1 MVRNVVVGLKPNPL
15 LTFGKKSVVAGLS
28 FAILHYCKNNKKTT
42 TEDHNIEHR
51 KRLRNDDVCQL
62 SANRGSLT
70 VFVAFGQCL
79 QIIYM
84 VVVIAWCA
92 QDFKWKVTYD
102 GRSSGQGIVLLLYS
116 LMKTSGKCTS
126 LHTLNPN
133 WVIFTLYLACNSTV
147 FPQQA
152 RLGPSTVYI
161 QNVPLWELSCS
172 TAKWKH
178 CGDIMCSGIIY

>member
-1 MVRNVVVGLKPNPL
+1 MFSFYVIIIRWKQLVPYNHVCANNKLWSGIPLMVRNVVVGLKPNPL

-28 FAILHYCKNNKKTT
+28 FAILHYCKNNKKT

-84 VVVIAWCA
+84 VVVIA
-92 QDFKWKVTYD
+92 
-102 GRSSGQGIVLLLYS
+102 
-116 LMKTSGKCTS
+116 
-126 LHTLNPN
+126 
-133 WVIFTLYLACNSTV
+133 
-147 FPQQA
+147 
-152 RLGPSTVYI
+152 
-161 QNVPLWELSCS
+161 
-172 TAKWKH
+172 
-178 CGDIMCSGIIY
+178 